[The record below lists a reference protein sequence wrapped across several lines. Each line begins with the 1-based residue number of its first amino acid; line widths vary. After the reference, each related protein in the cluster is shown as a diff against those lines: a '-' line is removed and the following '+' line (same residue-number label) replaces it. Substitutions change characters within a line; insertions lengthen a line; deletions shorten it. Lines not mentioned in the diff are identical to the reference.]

1 MPSFI
6 RVTAGNMPNWYVNL
20 DLVRAIQPANAGCII
35 HFDGAHQLQL
45 SAQPDA
51 IMQVIDQKGTK

>member
-1 MPSFI
+1 MPTFI

-35 HFDGAHQLQL
+35 HFDSTHSLQL
-45 SAQPDA
+45 SVPPDS
-51 IMQVIDQKGTK
+51 IMQVIDQKAGK